1 MDIDKLK
8 ERKKD
13 LGYTNRKIAELS
25 GVPLGTVQKIFGGE
39 TKAPRRD
46 TYLAIRDVLYPA
58 RDYSL
63 ESGVSYVRE
72 EALAYE
78 LERIDKKQGDYT
90 VEDYYALPD
99 EIRVELIDGV
109 IYYMT
114 APTLP
119 HQIIAGEVYRQL
131 WDCVEEH
138 DEECFPLISP
148 INVQLDRDDRTMVQP
163 DVAIVC
169 DKELITK
176 KVIYGAPEFVLE
188 VLSPSTRKKD
198 QLIKLNKYLNA
209 GCKEFWIVDP
219 DKEKVMVY
227 DFTSDDWPDIYSFED
242 RVPVRISDGKCRIDF
257 SRIKRKLDKLEMMY
271 REEV

>member
-13 LGYTNRKIAELS
+13 LGYTNKKIAELS

-46 TYLAIRDVLYPA
+46 TYFAIRGVLYPA

-63 ESGVSYVRE
+63 ESGISYVRE

-109 IYYMT
+109 IYYLT

-148 INVQLDRDDRTMVQP
+148 INVQLDKDDRTMVQP

-176 KVIYGAPEFVLE
+176 KVIYGAPQFVLE

-227 DFTSDDWPDIYSFED
+227 DFANDDWPDIYSFED
-242 RVPVRISDGKCRIDF
+242 KVPVRISEGKCWIDF
-257 SRIKRKLDKLEMMY
+257 SRINKKLDKLEMIY

>member
-25 GVPLGTVQKIFGGE
+25 GVPLGTVQKIFGGD

-114 APTLP
+114 APTLT

>member
-219 DKEKVMVY
+219 DKEKIMVY

-242 RVPVRISDGKCRIDF
+242 RVLVRISDGKCRIDF